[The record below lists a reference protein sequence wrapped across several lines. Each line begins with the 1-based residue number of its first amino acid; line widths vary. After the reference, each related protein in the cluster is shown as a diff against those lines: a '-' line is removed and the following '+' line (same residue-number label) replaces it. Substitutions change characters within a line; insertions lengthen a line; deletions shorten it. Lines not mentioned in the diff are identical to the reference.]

1 MNNDTRRVELAE
13 YFQTL
18 CGDLLDR
25 LLFRVQQVS
34 FEMPR
39 ICSFTQFDNDFEAS
53 IIPIILPTAE
63 VFSLSPATECQIT
76 VIEIWE
82 DGANRFCVVV
92 VVFNFF
98 AQYIRRTNKRI
109 AISSVKAILYLNI

>member
-34 FEMPR
+34 FEMP
-39 ICSFTQFDNDFEAS
+39 SDLF
-53 IIPIILPTAE
+53 L
-63 VFSLSPATECQIT
+63 
-76 VIEIWE
+76 
-82 DGANRFCVVV
+82 
-92 VVFNFF
+92 
-98 AQYIRRTNKRI
+98 Y
-109 AISSVKAILYLNI
+109 AI